1 MKLFIPQERSPT
13 PPTFGRCQTWAG
25 IGIPGGFFQNYTW
38 SFGGGIWS
46 LNPTILKKFL
56 FSSHLHSSNQ
66 EIPQKILAPGHSWAL
81 PAPSLFSSQLLEFL
95 ALLQVIFFSL
105 QINLSGFKKKKKS
118 NSLWASL
125 CPFIP
130 NSKTKPAAPQFF
142 FLNFYFLRIFSSRG
156 LNPFLLS
163 FKLSFIYDFFFFF
176 FQLFLDYSR
185 TASLKNL
192 EQPEGSKGG
201 ALLHK

>member
-38 SFGGGIWS
+38 SFRGGIWS
-46 LNPTILKKFL
+46 LKRAEFPTILKKFL

-66 EIPQKILAPGHSWAL
+66 EIPKKILAPGHSWSL

-105 QINLSGFKKKKKS
+105 QINLSRFKKKKK
-118 NSLWASL
+118 NPT
-125 CPFIP
+125 PFGHPCVHLSPIP
-130 NSKTKPAAPQFF
+130 KPNQLLPNFF
-142 FLNFYFLRIFSSRG
+142 F
-156 LNPFLLS
+156 
-163 FKLSFIYDFFFFF
+163 
-176 FQLFLDYSR
+176 
-185 TASLKNL
+185 
-192 EQPEGSKGG
+192 
-201 ALLHK
+201 